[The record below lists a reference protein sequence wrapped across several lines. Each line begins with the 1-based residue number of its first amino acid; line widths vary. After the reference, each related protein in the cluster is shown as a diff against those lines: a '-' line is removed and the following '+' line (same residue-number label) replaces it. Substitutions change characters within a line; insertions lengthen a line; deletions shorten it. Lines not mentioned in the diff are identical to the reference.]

1 MSLCGFWFSSGSV
14 LASAGSVLAARRTRC
29 YTVSYTFVFGGFSLV
44 FKGFFDSERSQ
55 DDSMLDL
62 VLGGVLEAS
71 WTEVGR
77 VLSGQD
83 APKMAQD
90 GAKTAQDGAKI
101 AHDGAKTAQ
110 DGAKIAQNDAKMG
123 QYGAKTG
130 QDGTKTCQDGA
141 KIAQDG
147 AKTCQDGARTCQ
159 DGAKT
164 GHDRAKMGNMAERA
178 QRAMRAEHCRCS

>member
-1 MSLCGFWFSSGSV
+1 MFQFCFTHNVDLLGSLCGFWFSSGSV

-29 YTVSYTFVFGGFSLV
+29 YTVSYTFVFGVFSLV
-44 FKGFFDSERSQ
+44 FISFFDSERSQ

-71 WTEVGR
+71 WSDLGR
-77 VLSGQD
+77 LFGGQD

-90 GAKTAQDGAKI
+90 GAKTAQDGAKM
-101 AHDGAKTAQ
+101 AQ
-110 DGAKIAQNDAKMG
+110 DGAKMA
-123 QYGAKTG
+123 
-130 QDGTKTCQDGA
+130 QDGA

-147 AKTCQDGARTCQ
+147 AKTAQYGAKAGQDGAKTCQ

-164 GHDRAKMGNMAERA
+164 VNMAERA
-178 QRAMRAEHCRCS
+178 QRAMRAER